1 MLICPVCSNELI
13 KIDNTYKCS
22 LNHSF
27 DKAKEGYVNLLS
39 GRHKAGEL
47 IGDNRDMAKARR
59 LFLETGHYDF
69 LAENICNYIS
79 KNNTVLD
86 ICCGEG
92 YYTDFFRRKTG
103 AVVSGFDISKEMI
116 KLAAKKYKETFFFV
130 ANIARIPVA
139 DESIDCAI
147 QICAPFSEKEFARI
161 LKKDGIM
168 LSVVPGKRHLWG
180 LKELL
185 YETPYENNEDD
196 THYESFAKTE
206 TITVRDTAV
215 INGNDIIMSLF
226 AMTPYYYKTSETDK
240 NKIKNITSLETEIE
254 FDIRIFRKKVNK

>member
-1 MLICPVCSNELI
+1 MLICPVCSAELI
-13 KIDNTYKCS
+13 KTEKSYRCE

-27 DKAKEGYVNLLS
+27 DTAKEGYINLLS

-69 LAENICNYIS
+69 LADSICNYIDR
-79 KNNTVLD
+79 NDNVID
-86 ICCGEG
+86 ISCGEG
-92 YYTDFFRRKTG
+92 YYTDYFRRITG
-103 AVVSGFDISKEMI
+103 ASVCGFDISKEMI

-130 ANIARIPVA
+130 ANIARIPVK
-139 DESIDCAI
+139 DESIDKAV

-161 LKKDGIM
+161 LKKDGIL

-196 THYESFAKTE
+196 TEYESFVKTE
-206 TITVRDTAV
+206 TLTVRNNVV
-215 INGNDIIMSLF
+215 INGQDTIMSLF
-226 AMTPYYYKTSETDK
+226 AMTPYYYKTGEADK
-240 NKIKNITSLETEIE
+240 KKIENLSSLETELE
-254 FDIRIFRKKVNK
+254 FDIRIFRKK

>member
-1 MLICPVCSNELI
+1 MLICPVCSNELS
-13 KIDNTYKCS
+13 KIGNTYKCP

-27 DKAKEGYVNLLS
+27 DTAKEGYVNLLS

-69 LAENICNYIS
+69 LAENICKYIDKS
-79 KNNTVLD
+79 NTVLD

-103 AVVSGFDISKEMI
+103 ASVSGFDISKEMI

-130 ANIARIPVA
+130 ANIARIPIA
-139 DESIDCAI
+139 DESIDRAV

-185 YETPYENNEDD
+185 YETPYENNEDV
-196 THYESFAKTE
+196 TEYEEFIKTE
-206 TITVRDTAV
+206 TVTVRNNAV
-215 INGNDIIMSLF
+215 INGNDVIMSLF
-226 AMTPYYYKTSETDK
+226 AMTPYYYKTSEADK
-240 NKIKNITSLETEIE
+240 KKIENLSVLETELE
-254 FDIRIFRKKVNK
+254 FDIRIFKKK